1 MKYLLLACL
10 FYGVLAKHELYDGH
24 ALYEVDVYSVEQTKL
39 VNEFESELL
48 LDIWSYAAPG
58 HPGKVLVPKAKR
70 EIFENFLKQ
79 NRVQYKV
86 ETENIK
92 EQLDKEDE
100 LLASAAAR
108 SNNSRIGFER
118 IHTFEEVKISLNSN
132 EIYQFYKYTII
143 INTLNSTVI
152 LKKLI
157 WEKFK
162 RSNVNDTY
170 VTPDVDAYLDQLARQ
185 YPNVVSVALG
195 GRSVEGR
202 PIRYLK
208 ISTTNFQDARKPVV
222 MLQSLLHSREWV
234 TLPATLYAIQKLV
247 VDVTESDLVQNIDW
261 IILPVANPDGYVFT
275 LTDRF
280 WRKNRA
286 TRYMIANRCPGVD
299 LNRNFGHRWGTASS
313 PNPCQDTFHG
323 GAAFSEPES
332 AVIRDIIAQ
341 HSDRL
346 ALYLD
351 IHSFGSMIL
360 YGYGDGILPPH
371 ALQLN
376 LLGVQMAQAIDRVKW
391 PSNRNYI
398 VGNILHVLNY
408 AASGGASDYA
418 MSAAAPYSYTYEL
431 PAYRNSPWMDG
442 FLVDPAF
449 IEQAGFE
456 TWEGIKVGA
465 RAAAAG
471 FRNGKAV

>member
-1 MKYLLLACL
+1 MKYLLLVCL

-24 ALYEVDVYSVEQTKL
+24 ALYEVNVHSIEQTKL
-39 VNEFESELL
+39 VYEFENELF
-48 LDIWSYAAPG
+48 LDIWVNAVPG
-58 HPGKVLVPKAKR
+58 HPGKVLVPKDKR
-70 EIFENFLKQ
+70 AIFESFLQQ
-79 NRVQYKV
+79 NSVQYRV
-86 ETENIK
+86 GTENIK

-100 LLASAAAR
+100 LLASATAR
-108 SNNSRIGFER
+108 SNSSRIGFDR
-118 IHTFEEVKISLNSN
+118 IHTFEE
-132 EIYQFYKYTII
+132 
-143 INTLNSTVI
+143 
-152 LKKLI
+152 
-157 WEKFK
+157 
-162 RSNVNDTY
+162 
-170 VTPDVDAYLDQLARQ
+170 VDAYLDQLARD
-185 YPNVVSVALG
+185 YPNVVSVVLG
-195 GRSVEGR
+195 GRSIEGR

-208 ISTTNFQDARKPVV
+208 ISTTNFQDTRKPVV
-222 MLQSLLHSREWV
+222 MIQSLLHSREWV
-234 TLPATLYAIQKLV
+234 TLPATLYAIKKLV

-299 LNRNFGHRWGTASS
+299 LNRNFGYGWGTASS
-313 PNPCQDTFHG
+313 SNPCQDTFHG

-341 HSDRL
+341 HRTRM
-346 ALYLD
+346 AMYLD

-360 YGYGDGILPPH
+360 YGYGDGVLPPH

-376 LLGVQMAQAIDRVKW
+376 LIGVQMAQAIDRVKW

-398 VGNILHVLNY
+398 VGNIFHVLY

-431 PAYRNSPWMDG
+431 PAYRNSAWFDG

-465 RAAAAG
+465 RAAAAA

>member
-1 MKYLLLACL
+1 MKYLLLVCL

-24 ALYEVDVYSVEQTKL
+24 AVYEVDVHSVEQTKL
-39 VNEFESELL
+39 VHDFENDLL
-48 LDIWSYAAPG
+48 LDIWSHAVPG

-70 EIFENFLKQ
+70 DIFENFLEQ
-79 NRVQYKV
+79 NHVQYKV

-108 SNNSRIGFER
+108 SNSSRIGFER
-118 IHTFEEVKISLNSN
+118 IHTYEEV
-132 EIYQFYKYTII
+132 E
-143 INTLNSTVI
+143 
-152 LKKLI
+152 
-157 WEKFK
+157 
-162 RSNVNDTY
+162 
-170 VTPDVDAYLDQLARQ
+170 AYLDQLARD
-185 YPNVVSVALG
+185 YPNVVSVVLG

-222 MLQSLLHSREWV
+222 MIQSLLHSREWV
-234 TLPATLYAIQKLV
+234 TLPATLYAIRKLV
-247 VDVTESDLVQNIDW
+247 VDVSESDLVQNIDW
-261 IILPVANPDGYVFT
+261 IILPIANPDGYIFT

-286 TRYMIANRCPGVD
+286 TRYMVANRCPGVD
-299 LNRNFGHRWGTASS
+299 LNRNFDHIWGTASS
-313 PNPCQDTFHG
+313 SNPCQETFHG
-323 GAAFSEPES
+323 AGPFSEPEA
-332 AVIRDIIAQ
+332 AVIRDIIIE
-341 HSDRL
+341 HRNRM
-346 ALYLD
+346 ALFLD

-360 YGYGDGILPPH
+360 FPYGDGVLPPN

-376 LLGVQMAQAIDRVKW
+376 LVGVQMAQAIDRVKW
-391 PSNRNYI
+391 PSNKNYV
-398 VGNILHVLNY
+398 VGNILHVLRY
-408 AASGGASDYA
+408 AASGGAGDYA
-418 MSAAAPYSYTYEL
+418 INVAAPYSYTFEL
-431 PAYRNSPWMDG
+431 PAFRNSIWMDG
-442 FLVDPAF
+442 FLVEPAF

-465 RAAAAG
+465 RAAAAA